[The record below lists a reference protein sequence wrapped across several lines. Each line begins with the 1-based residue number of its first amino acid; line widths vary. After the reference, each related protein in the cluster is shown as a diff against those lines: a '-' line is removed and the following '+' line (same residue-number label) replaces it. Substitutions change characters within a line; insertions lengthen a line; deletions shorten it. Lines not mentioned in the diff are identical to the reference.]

1 MTPSAQAAWTQ
12 REERGSR
19 AALTLMRWLSLGLGR
34 RLSRLLLPFIALYF
48 LLAAPAARRASHA
61 YLTRALGRPPTWLD
75 IARHFHAFAS
85 TVHDRAFLL
94 NDRFDQFDIELESA
108 GEVERAL
115 ETGGVFVV
123 GAHFGSFEVVRA
135 ASRSAA
141 AQGRRC
147 DVTMV
152 MYEDNARRISAAL
165 AALSPHGA
173 PRIIGLGRP
182 DAMLQVRQALDAGG
196 LVGFLADR
204 TLGDQPTISV
214 PFLGTEAPFP
224 TGAFRLAALLRRQV
238 LLMQGIYLGG
248 RRYRVRFA
256 PLADFSDLASE
267 REALIRQAVTRYAA
281 ELEQACR
288 AHPYNWFNFY
298 DFWSSDATGAAR

>member
-1 MTPSAQAAWTQ
+1 MIVSTQADWTR
-12 REERGSR
+12 REERGNR
-19 AALTLMRWLSLGLGR
+19 AALTVMRWLSLGLGR

-48 LLAAPAARRASHA
+48 LLAAPAARRASRA
-61 YLTRALGRPPTWLD
+61 YLTRALGRPATWLD
-75 IARHFHAFAS
+75 AVRHFHAFAS

-94 NDRFDQFDIELESA
+94 NDRFDQFEIELESA
-108 GEVERAL
+108 DEVEREL

-123 GAHFGSFEVVRA
+123 GAHFGSFEVIRA

-141 AQGRRC
+141 ARGRRC

-152 MYEDNARRISAAL
+152 MYEDNARRISAAI
-165 AALSPHGA
+165 AALNPHSA
-173 PRIIGLGRP
+173 QHIIALGRP
-182 DAMLQVRQALDAGG
+182 DTMLKVRQALDDGE
-196 LVGFLADR
+196 LVGILADR

-214 PFLGTEAPFP
+214 PFLGARAPFP
-224 TGAFRLAALLRRQV
+224 AGAFRLAALLRRRV

-256 PLADFSDLASE
+256 QLADFSNVASDRDTVIKE
-267 REALIRQAVTRYAA
+267 AVTRYAA

-288 AHPYNWFNFY
+288 AYPYNWFNFF
-298 DFWSSDATGAAR
+298 DFWSSDAIGSAR